1 MKFLDT
7 HFEDYLQTN
16 ATNNM
21 HTKIDAMIECMP
33 EQLEDF
39 KNLIIYGPP
48 GIGKYSQMLQIL
60 SKYSPSELKYEKKIC
75 VVFNK
80 QTYFFKISDV
90 HYEIDLSLLGC
101 NSKLLWHEIY
111 MQIVDAI
118 SAKPKKVGIIVCK
131 YFNKIHTELLEIFYS
146 YMQYNAKQ
154 KIDLKFVLITE
165 ELSFIPENIL
175 KCCQVIPM
183 ARPTK
188 KQYQKTIPKASELLI
203 DSVEIDEI
211 TNIKHL
217 QMINCKYDAN
227 ISNVFKGVCNQ
238 IIKDMVNID
247 DNNFVKFRDA
257 IYDIFIYNL
266 DVSECVWYILSSLV
280 KDGYIKDKFLTDI
293 LKKTYEFFLLYNNN
307 YRPIYHIESL
317 LFTIASYIHDL
328 R

>member
-21 HTKIDAMIECMP
+21 HTKIDAVIELMP

-48 GIGKYSQMLQIL
+48 GVGKYSQMLQLL

-80 QTYFFKISDV
+80 QSYFFKISDI
-90 HYEIDLSLLGC
+90 HYEVDLSLLGC
-101 NSKLLWHEIY
+101 NSKLLWHDIY

-118 SAKPKKVGIIVCK
+118 SAKPRKVGVIVCK

-154 KIDLKFVLITE
+154 NINLKFILITE

-175 KCCQVIPM
+175 KCCQVIPIS
-183 ARPTK
+183 RPTK
-188 KQYQKTIPKASELLI
+188 KQYQKAIPKENDLLI
-203 DSVEIDEI
+203 DNVEVNEI

-217 QMINCKYDAN
+217 QMIKCKYDAN

-238 IIKDMVNID
+238 IIKDIVNID

-266 DVSECVWYILSSLV
+266 DVSECVWHIISSLV

-293 LKKTYEFFLLYNNN
+293 MKKTYEFFLLYNNN